1 MAALLAGAAIALAI
15 LFGRQGAE
23 ELVVLVPA
31 ADGHIGTVVIE
42 RDGKKTDPQHR
53 LRVLARRWAPQELS
67 NATVPEEEV
76 RRDFGAAL
84 EAIPARP
91 ASFLLY
97 FVTGT
102 DELTEES
109 KAEMQRVLDELRR
122 RPAPDIQVIGHTDRV
137 GGDEANDALSL
148 QRAQTMREAML
159 GLGIP
164 AARIRA
170 SGRGER
176 EPLVRDRR
184 RGRGAPQPARRDQR
198 PLIRPGRARRR
209 PPSPSRSSAARA
221 A

>member
-1 MAALLAGAAIALAI
+1 MGALVAGAVIALAI

-42 RDGKKTDPQHR
+42 RDGKTTTLNTAYAASR
-53 LRVLARRWAPQELS
+53 AAGAQELS
-67 NATVPEEEV
+67 SAPSTEEAV
-76 RRDFGAAL
+76 RREFGAAL

-109 KAEMQRVLDELRR
+109 KGEMQRVLDELRR
-122 RPAPDIQVIGHTDRV
+122 RAAPDIQVIGHTDRV
-137 GGDEANDALSL
+137 GADDANDGLSL

-170 SGRGER
+170 AGRGER
-176 EPLVRDRR
+176 QPLVPTDDGVEEPRNRR
-184 RGRGAPQPARRDQR
+184 VEINVR
-198 PLIRPGRARRR
+198 
-209 PPSPSRSSAARA
+209 
-221 A
+221 

>member
-1 MAALLAGAAIALAI
+1 MGTIIVGAAIALAI
-15 LFGRQGAE
+15 VFSRQGAE

-31 ADGHIGTVVIE
+31 ADGHIGTVVID
-42 RDGKKTDPQHR
+42 RGGKRTTLNTAYASSR
-53 LRVLARRWAPQELS
+53 ALGSQEIS
-67 NATVPEEEV
+67 GPPVDEEEV
-76 RRDFGAAL
+76 RREFGAAL

-137 GGDEANDALSL
+137 GADDANDDLSL
-148 QRAQTMREAML
+148 QRAQSMREAML

-170 SGRGER
+170 AGRGER
-176 EPLVRDRR
+176 QPLVPTEDGVEEPRNRR
-184 RGRGAPQPARRDQR
+184 VEINVR
-198 PLIRPGRARRR
+198 
-209 PPSPSRSSAARA
+209 
-221 A
+221 

>member
-1 MAALLAGAAIALAI
+1 MGAIIVGAAIALAI

-42 RDGKKTDPQHR
+42 RDGKKTTLNTAYASSR
-53 LRVLARRWAPQELS
+53 ASGTQEIASPPLG
-67 NATVPEEEV
+67 EEDV
-76 RRDFGAAL
+76 RREFGEAL

-91 ASFLLY
+91 TSFLLY

-109 KAEMQRVLDELRR
+109 KVEMQRVLEELRR

-137 GGDEANDALSL
+137 GADDVNDALSL
-148 QRAQTMREAML
+148 QRAQTLREAML

-170 SGRGER
+170 AGRGER
-176 EPLVRDRR
+176 QPLVASEDGVEEPRNRR
-184 RGRGAPQPARRDQR
+184 VEINVR
-198 PLIRPGRARRR
+198 
-209 PPSPSRSSAARA
+209 
-221 A
+221 

>member
-1 MAALLAGAAIALAI
+1 MEVLLVGAGIALAI
-15 LFGRQGAE
+15 LFGRPGAE

-42 RDGKKTDPQHR
+42 RGGQKTTLNTAYASSQAVGTRETGTPT
-53 LRVLARRWAPQELS
+53 LS
-67 NATVPEEEV
+67 EEDVKRE
-76 RRDFGAAL
+76 FGATLA
-84 EAIPARP
+84 AIPARP

-137 GGDEANDALSL
+137 GAEQGNDALSL
-148 QRAQTMREAML
+148 QRAQTTREAML

-164 AARIRA
+164 PARIRA
-170 SGRGER
+170 AGRGER
-176 EPLVRDRR
+176 EPLVPTADGIEEPRNRR
-184 RGRGAPQPARRDQR
+184 VEINVR
-198 PLIRPGRARRR
+198 
-209 PPSPSRSSAARA
+209 
-221 A
+221 

>member
-1 MAALLAGAAIALAI
+1 MGAFIVGAAIALAI
-15 LFGRQGAE
+15 VFGRQGAE

-42 RDGKKTDPQHR
+42 RDGKKTTLNTAYATSR
-53 LRVLARRWAPQELS
+53 AAGTRELS
-67 NATVPEEEV
+67 SEPVAEESV

-109 KAEMQRVLDELRR
+109 KEEVQRVLDELRR
-122 RPAPDIQVIGHTDRV
+122 RPAPDIQVIGHTDSV
-137 GGDEANDALSL
+137 GNDAENDALSL

-170 SGRGER
+170 AGRGER
-176 EPLVRDRR
+176 EPLVQTADGVDEPRNRR
-184 RGRGAPQPARRDQR
+184 VEINVR
-198 PLIRPGRARRR
+198 
-209 PPSPSRSSAARA
+209 
-221 A
+221 

>member
-1 MAALLAGAAIALAI
+1 MGAFIAGAAIALAI

-42 RDGKKTDPQHR
+42 RDGKKTTLNTAYAASRAQGT
-53 LRVLARRWAPQELS
+53 QELS
-67 NATVPEEEV
+67 NAAVPEDAV
-76 RRDFGAAL
+76 RRDFGDAL
-84 EAIPARP
+84 AAIPARP
-91 ASFLLY
+91 ASFTLY

-109 KAEMQRVLDELRR
+109 KEEVQRVLDELRR

-137 GGDEANDALSL
+137 GNDAENDALSL

-164 AARIRA
+164 PARIRA
-170 SGRGER
+170 AGRGER
-176 EPLVRDRR
+176 DPLVPTADGVDEPRNRR
-184 RGRGAPQPARRDQR
+184 VEIN
-198 PLIRPGRARRR
+198 IR
-209 PPSPSRSSAARA
+209 
-221 A
+221 